1 MRRPALSGLYKA
13 APRFNRVHAYRWP
26 GAVANLAQSPMLS
39 GSRRALVAAEQS
51 AETFGLDDFTCTAAI
66 TRSG

>member
-1 MRRPALSGLYKA
+1 M
-13 APRFNRVHAYRWP
+13 HADRWP
-26 GAVANLAQSPMLS
+26 GTAVNLGRSPGLS